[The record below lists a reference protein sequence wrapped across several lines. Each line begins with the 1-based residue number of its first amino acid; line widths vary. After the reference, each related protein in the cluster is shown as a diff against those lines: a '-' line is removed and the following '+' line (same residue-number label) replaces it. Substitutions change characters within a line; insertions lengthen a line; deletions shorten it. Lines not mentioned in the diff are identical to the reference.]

1 MSDRCAAI
9 CGQYSRSVLLF
20 GTALTSL
27 LLTPSLSVAAT
38 AHTHAHTKKQP
49 LHTQS
54 GKTAAVAPVR
64 TASAAPARHR
74 RSGPMHSKDSEEINV
89 STRRVASRGPE
100 VAVTRKVMDRFVEGT
115 NPMQILAQTTPGANF
130 TSTDAFGLDTYG
142 NTFYMRGFT
151 QMQIGATLDGI
162 PMGTQGFANYNGV
175 SITQAMIQDDIGGM
189 TMSQGAGALDSF
201 SAQNLGGGHDVCI
214 IRPKR
219 QSGG

>member
-1 MSDRCAAI
+1 MGYRC
-9 CGQYSRSVLLF
+9 QTLYERYSRPFLLF
-20 GTALTSL
+20 GTALATLFTIPAAS
-27 LLTPSLSVAAT
+27 AAT
-38 AHTHAHTKKQP
+38 PVHTTAGIKKAP
-49 LHTQS
+49 LHTKPHKS
-54 GKTAAVAPVR
+54 LSSTP
-64 TASAAPARHR
+64 ASAVRSAPPRHR
-74 RSGPMHSKDSEEINV
+74 RSGPLHSKDNEEINV
-89 STRRVASRGPE
+89 STRRVASRGAE

-189 TMSQGAGALDSF
+189 TMSQGAGSLTPSPPRTLAE
-201 SAQNLGGGHDVCI
+201 Q
-214 IRPKR
+214 
-219 QSGG
+219 